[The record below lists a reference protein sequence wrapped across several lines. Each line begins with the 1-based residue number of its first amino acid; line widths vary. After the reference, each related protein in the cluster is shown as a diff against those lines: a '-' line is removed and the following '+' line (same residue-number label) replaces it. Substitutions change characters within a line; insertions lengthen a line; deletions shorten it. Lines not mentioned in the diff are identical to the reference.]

1 MAKRPDFLSNKRV
14 TCGFCGEEFTGN
26 INPSNLFMCDK
37 CVRWLCSA
45 SKEKKVEFYHKF
57 DGDKERQKVIK
68 RFINE
73 ETLLNGETKDN
84 TGHTSRGGN
93 NQGVLPAGS
102 KVWQVPGNLF
112 LDRTGVKV
120 F

>member
-1 MAKRPDFLSNKRV
+1 MAKRPNFLSNKQV
-14 TCGFCGEEFTGN
+14 TCNFCDRQFRGN
-26 INPSNLFMCDK
+26 LNQANITMCDR

-45 SKEKKVEFYHKF
+45 SSEKKVEFYHKF

-73 ETLLNGETKDN
+73 ETLLNGEAKDN

-102 KVWQVPGNLF
+102 KIWPVPGDLF